1 MDCEAVSLLHIPY
14 AEAFLSRFPFCVTGT
29 HLLNKCP
36 KVFSCGSL
44 YAIWTDE
51 DTPKDIGVP
60 TNVTAYGSSSY
71 DYSSRCKEFTI
82 EVEMMRCSLID
93 HDFIYRHINNS
104 AHGTKYFSGCA
115 FAFCGML

>member
-1 MDCEAVSLLHIPY
+1 M
-14 AEAFLSRFPFCVTGT
+14 
-29 HLLNKCP
+29 
-36 KVFSCGSL
+36 
-44 YAIWTDE
+44 WTDE
-51 DTPKDIGVP
+51 DTPKDVGVP

-104 AHGTKYFSGCA
+104 AHGTKYHTGCA
-115 FAFCGML
+115 FAFCGVM